1 MDAWYQPYCGG
12 TENQRIIS
20 MIDYFLHIKKC
31 NVFNVILRKEERN
44 ERFSY

>member
-20 MIDYFLHIKKC
+20 MIDYLFTYKK
-31 NVFNVILRKEERN
+31 V
-44 ERFSY
+44 